1 VYRRRK
7 KKHHLLTPFKQITR
21 LNIPYLLKKKKKKEE
36 KKKKEKRRKK
46 KKPINLLFYIKQNY
60 SKD

>member
-21 LNIPYLLKKKKKKEE
+21 LNIPYLLKKEKKKKEE
-36 KKKKEKRRKK
+36 KTRGSQE
-46 KKPINLLFYIKQNY
+46 PV
-60 SKD
+60 